1 MIVMTPP
8 SLPDLWG
15 GGGGG
20 KLQEKGEMASFGK
33 LAAKVVDWFAAL
45 AVVVMTLLVFFQ
57 VVNRYII
64 GWIVPW
70 TEEVS
75 RILFIW
81 ITFAGAYIALK
92 ANSHIA
98 VHTFFKRFAPN
109 NQEKISNILILLV
122 SCFIGY
128 LFWLSLKV
136 IPATFGVTTP
146 VLEISYLYIHLSFP
160 IFMGLMFLYLVGR
173 VFQMGWRRLAFSC
186 LVSVGIVAGLYL
198 IFGIRPYSGP
208 ALVVISLVCTGLLI
222 TFSMPIVFALG
233 IGCALFLVLFKDYP
247 HQIMHTRMVGG
258 IDSFPLLAV
267 PFFILA
273 GELLNTGGVTARLV
287 ALAKVLVGSI
297 RGGLGMVT
305 VLGEYFFS
313 GISGSTVADVSAIG
327 SIMVPALKKAGY
339 KADET
344 VSIVSAASAMGMLVP
359 PSIPAV
365 VLGGI
370 TGMSVGALFVGGFIP
385 AMVLMACIMIL
396 IFIQS
401 VRSKIPLEKR
411 LPFKESMRAVVG
423 AIIPLLC
430 PVIIFAGILTGAA
443 TPTEIAVIAVLY
455 AFIVGVFIYREI
467 RWNQIVPIL
476 THTAVTTGSVMLL
489 VGTAS
494 ALSWILSTNQ
504 VPNMVGTAITKIS
517 DSPLVFLLLCN
528 LCFILLGAVLEGV
541 PAMLILVPIF
551 LPFVDKLGINQIHF
565 GILCIACLGIG
576 IFLPPIGMGM
586 FIACNFA
593 QIDVG
598 KMFRSFAPYVLVF
611 LVGLFII
618 TCFPW
623 FTLVLVKIF
632 FPMR

>member
-1 MIVMTPP
+1 MT
-8 SLPDLWG
+8 G
-15 GGGGG
+15 
-20 KLQEKGEMASFGK
+20 
-33 LAAKVVDWFAAL
+33 
-45 AVVVMTLLVFFQ
+45 LVFFQ
-57 VVNRYII
+57 VTNRYII
-64 GWIVPW
+64 GMTVPW

-81 ITFAGAYIALK
+81 ITFVGAYIALK
-92 ANSHIA
+92 MHSHIA
-98 VHTFFKRFAPN
+98 VETFFKRFSPKN
-109 NQEKISNILILLV
+109 REKISNILIFLIFYFL
-122 SCFIGY
+122 GY

-146 VLEISYLYIHLSFP
+146 VLEISYLYIHLVFP
-160 IFMGLMFLYLVGR
+160 IFTGLMLLYLIGR
-173 VFQMGWRRLAFSC
+173 IFQMGWRHLAFSC
-186 LVSVGIVAGLYL
+186 LVSIACLAALYL
-198 IFGIRPYSGP
+198 IFGIKPYSGP
-208 ALVVISLVCTGLLI
+208 VLVVISLVCTGLLI

-233 IGCALFLVLFKDYP
+233 IGCGLFLVLFKDYP

-273 GELLNTGGVTARLV
+273 GDLLNTGGVTTRLV

-339 KADET
+339 KSDET

-385 AMVLMACIMIL
+385 AMVLMACIMVLIYIL
-396 IFIQS
+396 S

-411 LPFKESMRAVVG
+411 LSFKESMGAVVG

-455 AFIVGVFIYREI
+455 AFIVGVFVYKEI
-467 RWNQIVPIL
+467 AWNQIIPIL
-476 THTAVTTGSVMLL
+476 MRTAVTTGAVMLL
-489 VGTAS
+489 VGIAS

-504 VPNMVGTAITKIS
+504 VPQLAGTTVAKIS
-517 DSPLVFLLLCN
+517 KSPLVFLLLSN
-528 LCFILLGAVLEGV
+528 LCFIVLGAVLEGV

-551 LPFVDKLGINQIHF
+551 LPFVQKLGINQIHF

-593 QIDVG
+593 EIDVG
-598 KMFRSFAPYVLVF
+598 KMFRSFAPFLIVL
-611 LVGLFII
+611 LIGLFII
-618 TCFPW
+618 TYFPW
-623 FTLVLVKIF
+623 FTTVLVDIF
-632 FPMR
+632 FPK

>member
-1 MIVMTPP
+1 
-8 SLPDLWG
+8 
-15 GGGGG
+15 
-20 KLQEKGEMASFGK
+20 MASFGK
-33 LAAKVVDWFAAL
+33 LFAKVVDWFAAL

-57 VVNRYII
+57 VANRYII

-98 VHTFFKRFAPN
+98 VHTFFKRFTPK
-109 NQEKISNILILLV
+109 NQEKISNILIFLV
-122 SCFIGY
+122 TYFMGY

-160 IFMGLMFLYLVGR
+160 IFIGLMLLHLIGR

-186 LVSVGIVAGLYL
+186 LVSIGIVAGLYL
-198 IFGIRPYSGP
+198 IFGIKPYSGP
-208 ALVVISLVCTGLLI
+208 VLIVISLACTGLLI

-273 GELLNTGGVTARLV
+273 GELLNTGGVTTRLV

-339 KADET
+339 KSDET

-385 AMVLMACIMIL
+385 AMVLMACIMVL
-396 IFIQS
+396 IYIQAI
-401 VRSKIPLEKR
+401 RSKIPSEKR
-411 LPFKESMRAVVG
+411 LPFKDSMKAVVG

-455 AFIVGVFIYREI
+455 AFIVGVFVYKEI
-467 RWNQIVPIL
+467 KWNQIIPIL
-476 THTAVTTGSVMLL
+476 RGTAVTTGSVMLL

-504 VPNMVGTAITKIS
+504 VPNLVGTAITKIS

-528 LCFILLGAVLEGV
+528 LCFIVLGAILEGV

-598 KMFRSFAPYVLVF
+598 KMFRSFAPYLLVF

-618 TCFPW
+618 TCVPW
-623 FTLVLVKIF
+623 FTLVLPRIF
-632 FPMR
+632 FK

>member
-1 MIVMTPP
+1 M
-8 SLPDLWG
+8 S
-15 GGGGG
+15 
-20 KLQEKGEMASFGK
+20 SFGR
-33 LAAKVVDWFAAL
+33 LFAKIVDWFAAL
-45 AVVVMTLLVFFQ
+45 AVIVMTSLVFFQ
-57 VVNRYII
+57 VANRYII

-81 ITFAGAYIALK
+81 TTFVGAYIALK
-92 ANSHIA
+92 MHSHIA
-98 VHTFFKRFAPN
+98 VETFFKRFSPKN
-109 NQEKISNILILLV
+109 REKISNILIFLV
-122 SCFIGY
+122 FYFLGY

-146 VLEISYLYIHLSFP
+146 VLEISYLYIHLSLP
-160 IFMGLMFLYLVGR
+160 IFTGLMLLYLIGR
-173 VFQMGWRRLAFSC
+173 IFQMGWRHLAFSC
-186 LVSVGIVAGLYL
+186 LVSIACLAALYL
-198 IFGIRPYSGP
+198 IFGIKPYSGP
-208 ALVVISLVCTGLLI
+208 VLVVISLVCTGLLI

-233 IGCALFLVLFKDYP
+233 IGCSLFLVLFKDYP

-273 GELLNTGGVTARLV
+273 GDLLNTGGVTTRLV

-313 GISGSTVADVSAIG
+313 GISGSTIADVSAIG
-327 SIMVPALKKAGY
+327 SLMVPALKKAGY
-339 KADET
+339 KSDES

-385 AMVLMACIMIL
+385 AMVLMGCIMIL
-396 IFIQS
+396 IFIRA

-411 LPFKESMRAVVG
+411 LSFKESMSAVVG

-455 AFIVGVFIYREI
+455 AFIVGVFVYKEI
-467 RWNQIVPIL
+467 AWNQIIPIL
-476 THTAVTTGSVMLL
+476 TRTAVTTGAVMLL
-489 VGTAS
+489 VGIAS

-504 VPNMVGTAITKIS
+504 VPQIVGTTITKIS

-528 LCFILLGAVLEGV
+528 LSFILLGAILEGV

-551 LPFVDKLGINQIHF
+551 LPYVVKLGINQIHF

-593 QIDVG
+593 GIDVG
-598 KMFRSFAPYVLVF
+598 KMFRNFAPYLLVL
-611 LVGLFII
+611 LIGLFII
-618 TCFPW
+618 TYFPW
-623 FTLVLVKIF
+623 FTTVLVNIF
-632 FPMR
+632 FPK

>member
-1 MIVMTPP
+1 
-8 SLPDLWG
+8 
-15 GGGGG
+15 
-20 KLQEKGEMASFGK
+20 MASFGK
-33 LAAKVVDWFAAL
+33 LVAKFVDWFVAL
-45 AVVVMTLLVFFQ
+45 AVIVMTSLVFFQ
-57 VVNRYII
+57 VANRYII
-64 GWIVPW
+64 GWVVPW

-81 ITFAGAYIALK
+81 ITFVGAYIALK
-92 ANSHIA
+92 ANSHIS
-98 VHTFFKRFAPN
+98 VETFFNKFSPKNR
-109 NQEKISNILILLV
+109 EKISNVLIFLIFYFV
-122 SCFIGY
+122 GY

-136 IPATFGVTTP
+136 IPATVGATTP
-146 VLEISYLYIHLSFP
+146 VLEIS
-160 IFMGLMFLYLVGR
+160 FLYVHLVVPIITGMMLLYLIGR
-173 VFQMGWRRLAFSC
+173 IFQMGWRHLAFSC
-186 LVSVGIVAGLYL
+186 LVSIACLAALYL
-198 IFGIRPYSGP
+198 IFGIKPYSGP
-208 ALVVISLVCTGLLI
+208 VLVVVSLVCTALLI
-222 TFSMPIVFALG
+222 LFSMPIVFSLG
-233 IGCALFLVLFKDYP
+233 IGCAIFLVLFKDYP

-273 GELLNTGGVTARLV
+273 GDLLNTGGVTTRLV

-313 GISGSTVADVSAIG
+313 GISGSTIADVSAIG
-327 SIMVPALKKAGY
+327 SLMVPALKKAGY
-339 KADET
+339 KSDES

-385 AMVLMACIMIL
+385 AIVIALFIMAL
-396 IFIQS
+396 IYFQA

-411 LPFKESMRAVVG
+411 LSFKESMSAVVG

-430 PVIIFAGILTGAA
+430 PVIIFAGILTGVA
-443 TPTEIAVIAVLY
+443 TCTEIAVIAVLY
-455 AFIVGVFIYREI
+455 AFIVGVFVYREI
-467 RWNQIVPIL
+467 AWNQIIPIL
-476 THTAVTTGSVMLL
+476 TRTAVTTGSVMLL
-489 VGTAS
+489 VGIAS

-528 LCFILLGAVLEGV
+528 LCFIILGAVLEGV

-551 LPFVDKLGINQIHF
+551 LPIVQRLGINQIHF

-576 IFLPPIGMGM
+576 VFLPPIGMGM

-593 QIDVG
+593 EIDIG
-598 KMFRSFAPYVLVF
+598 KMFRSFAPFLLVF

-623 FTLVLVKIF
+623 FTTVLVDIF
-632 FPMR
+632 FPAR

>member
-1 MIVMTPP
+1 
-8 SLPDLWG
+8 
-15 GGGGG
+15 
-20 KLQEKGEMASFGK
+20 MASFGK
-33 LAAKVVDWFAAL
+33 LVAKVVDWFAAL

-57 VVNRYII
+57 VANRYII

-98 VHTFFKRFAPN
+98 VHTFFMRFTPKN
-109 NQEKISNILILLV
+109 REKISNVLIFLV
-122 SCFIGY
+122 FCFIGY

-160 IFMGLMFLYLVGR
+160 IFIGLMLLYLIGR

-186 LVSVGIVAGLYL
+186 LVSIGIVAGLYL
-198 IFGIRPYSGP
+198 IFGIKPYSGP
-208 ALVVISLVCTGLLI
+208 VLVVISLVCTGLLI

-273 GELLNTGGVTARLV
+273 GELLNTGGVTTRLV

-339 KADET
+339 KSDET

-467 RWNQIVPIL
+467 KWNQIVPIL
-476 THTAVTTGSVMLL
+476 TRTAVTTGSVMLL

-598 KMFRSFAPYVLVF
+598 KMFRSFAPYLLVF
-611 LVGLFII
+611 LIGLFII
-618 TCFPW
+618 TCVPW
-623 FTLVLVKIF
+623 FTLVLPRIF
-632 FPMR
+632 FK

>member
-1 MIVMTPP
+1 
-8 SLPDLWG
+8 
-15 GGGGG
+15 
-20 KLQEKGEMASFGK
+20 MASFGK
-33 LAAKVVDWFAAL
+33 LVAKFVDWFVAL
-45 AVVVMTLLVFFQ
+45 AVIVMTSLVFFQ
-57 VVNRYII
+57 VANRYII
-64 GWIVPW
+64 GWVVPW

-81 ITFAGAYIALK
+81 ITFVGAYIALK
-92 ANSHIA
+92 ANSHIS
-98 VHTFFKRFAPN
+98 VETFFNKFSPKNR
-109 NQEKISNILILLV
+109 EKISNVLILLIFYFV
-122 SCFIGY
+122 GY

-136 IPATFGVTTP
+136 IPATVGATTP
-146 VLEISYLYIHLSFP
+146 VLEIS
-160 IFMGLMFLYLVGR
+160 FLYVHLVVPIITGMMLLYLIGR
-173 VFQMGWRRLAFSC
+173 IFQMGWRHLAFSC
-186 LVSVGIVAGLYL
+186 LVSIACLAALYL
-198 IFGIRPYSGP
+198 IFGIKPYSGP
-208 ALVVISLVCTGLLI
+208 VLVVVSLVCTALLI
-222 TFSMPIVFALG
+222 LFSMPIVFSLG
-233 IGCALFLVLFKDYP
+233 IGCAIFLVLFKDYP

-273 GELLNTGGVTARLV
+273 GDLLNTGGVTTRLV

-313 GISGSTVADVSAIG
+313 GISGSTIADVSAIG
-327 SIMVPALKKAGY
+327 SLMVPALKKAGY
-339 KADET
+339 KSDES

-385 AMVLMACIMIL
+385 AIVIALFIMAL
-396 IFIQS
+396 IYFQA

-411 LPFKESMRAVVG
+411 LSFKESMSAVVG

-430 PVIIFAGILTGAA
+430 PVIIFAGILTGVA
-443 TPTEIAVIAVLY
+443 TCTEIAVIAVLY
-455 AFIVGVFIYREI
+455 AFIVGVFVYREI
-467 RWNQIVPIL
+467 AWNQIIPIL
-476 THTAVTTGSVMLL
+476 TRTAVTTGSVMLL
-489 VGTAS
+489 VGIAS

-528 LCFILLGAVLEGV
+528 LCFIVLGAVLEGV

-551 LPFVDKLGINQIHF
+551 LPIVQRLGINQIHF

-576 IFLPPIGMGM
+576 VFLPPI
-586 FIACNFA
+586 AE
-593 QIDVG
+593 IDIG
-598 KMFRSFAPYVLVF
+598 KMFRSFAPFLLVF

-623 FTLVLVKIF
+623 FTTVLVDIF
-632 FPMR
+632 FPAK

>member
-1 MIVMTPP
+1 M
-8 SLPDLWG
+8 S
-15 GGGGG
+15 
-20 KLQEKGEMASFGK
+20 SFGK
-33 LAAKVVDWFAAL
+33 LFAKIVDWFAAL
-45 AVVVMTLLVFFQ
+45 AVIVMTSLVFFQ
-57 VVNRYII
+57 VANRYII

-81 ITFAGAYIALK
+81 TTFVGAYIALK
-92 ANSHIA
+92 MHSHIA
-98 VHTFFKRFAPN
+98 VETFFKRFSPKN
-109 NQEKISNILILLV
+109 REKISNILIFLV
-122 SCFIGY
+122 FYFLGY

-146 VLEISYLYIHLSFP
+146 VLEISYLYIHLSLP
-160 IFMGLMFLYLVGR
+160 IFTGLMLLYLIGR
-173 VFQMGWRRLAFSC
+173 IFQMGWRHLAFSC
-186 LVSVGIVAGLYL
+186 LVSIACLAALYL
-198 IFGIRPYSGP
+198 IFGIKPYSGP
-208 ALVVISLVCTGLLI
+208 VLVVISLVCTGLLI

-233 IGCALFLVLFKDYP
+233 IGCSLFLVLFKDYP

-273 GELLNTGGVTARLV
+273 GDLLNTGGVTTRLV
-287 ALAKVLVGSI
+287 ALAKVIVGSI

-327 SIMVPALKKAGY
+327 SLMVPALKKAGY
-339 KADET
+339 KSDES

-385 AMVLMACIMIL
+385 AMVLMGCIMIL
-396 IFIQS
+396 IFIQA

-411 LPFKESMRAVVG
+411 LSFKESMSAVVG

-455 AFIVGVFIYREI
+455 AFIVGVFVYKEI
-467 RWNQIVPIL
+467 AWNQIIPIL
-476 THTAVTTGSVMLL
+476 TRTAVTTGAVMLL
-489 VGTAS
+489 VGIAS

-504 VPNMVGTAITKIS
+504 VPQIVGTTITKIS

-528 LCFILLGAVLEGV
+528 LSFILLGAILEGV

-551 LPFVDKLGINQIHF
+551 LPYVVKLGINQIHF

-593 QIDVG
+593 GIDVG
-598 KMFRSFAPYVLVF
+598 KMFRNFAPYLLVL
-611 LVGLFII
+611 LIGLFII
-618 TCFPW
+618 TYFPW
-623 FTLVLVKIF
+623 FTTVLVNIF
-632 FPMR
+632 FPK

>member
-1 MIVMTPP
+1 
-8 SLPDLWG
+8 LKHLKK
-15 GGGGG
+15 
-20 KLQEKGEMASFGK
+20 KLQLEGDMVPFQRYFSKFF
-33 LAAKVVDWFAAL
+33 DWFAAL

-57 VVNRYII
+57 VANRYII
-64 GWIVPW
+64 GWVVPW

-81 ITFAGAYIALK
+81 ITFVGAYIALK
-92 ANSHIA
+92 MHSHIA
-98 VHTFFKRFAPN
+98 VSSFFNRFTPK
-109 NQEKISNILILLV
+109 NQEKISNILIFFV
-122 SCFIGY
+122 FYFIGY
-128 LFWLSLKV
+128 LLWLSLKV

-160 IFMGLMFLYLVGR
+160 IFIGLMFLYLVGR
-173 VFQMGWRRLAFSC
+173 IFQMGWRRLAFSC
-186 LVSVGIVAGLYL
+186 LVSMAFLAALYL
-198 IFGIRPYSGP
+198 LFGFKPYSGP
-208 ALVVISLVCTGLLI
+208 VLVVISLVCTGLLI

-233 IGCALFLVLFKDYP
+233 IGCALFLVLFKNYP

-273 GELLNTGGVTARLV
+273 GDLLNTGGVTTRLV

-327 SIMVPALKKAGY
+327 SVMVPALKKAGY
-339 KADET
+339 KSDET

-385 AMVLMACIMIL
+385 AMVLMACIMVL
-396 IFIQS
+396 IYIQAI
-401 VRSKIPLEKR
+401 RSKLPAEKR
-411 LPFKESMRAVVG
+411 LPFKDAMKAVVG

-455 AFIVGVFIYREI
+455 AFIVGVFVYKEI
-467 RWNQIVPIL
+467 KWNQIIPIL
-476 THTAVTTGSVMLL
+476 RSTAVTTGSVMLL
-489 VGTAS
+489 VGIAS

-504 VPNMVGTAITKIS
+504 VPNIVGTAITKLS
-517 DSPLVFLLLCN
+517 KSPLVFLLLCN
-528 LCFILLGAVLEGV
+528 LCFIVLGAVLEGV

-598 KMFRSFAPYVLVF
+598 KMFRSFAPYLLVF
-611 LVGLFII
+611 LIGLFII
-618 TCFPW
+618 TSVPW

>member
-1 MIVMTPP
+1 MT
-8 SLPDLWG
+8 SFQRL
-15 GGGGG
+15 
-20 KLQEKGEMASFGK
+20 FGK
-33 LAAKVVDWFAAL
+33 FVDWFAAL

-57 VVNRYII
+57 VANRYMI

-81 ITFAGAYIALK
+81 ITFVGAYIALK
-92 ANSHIA
+92 MHSHIA
-98 VHTFFKRFAPN
+98 VETFFKKFSPK
-109 NQEKISNILILLV
+109 NQGKISNILIFLV
-122 SCFIGY
+122 FYFIGY

-160 IFMGLMFLYLVGR
+160 IFMGLMLLYLIGR
-173 VFQMGWRRLAFSC
+173 VFQMGWRHLVFSC
-186 LVSVGIVAGLYL
+186 LVSMVFLAALYM
-198 IFGIRPYSGP
+198 IFGTRSFSGP
-208 ALVVISLVCTGLLI
+208 VLVVISLACTGLLI

-233 IGCALFLVLFKDYP
+233 IGCAVFLVLFKDYP

-273 GELLNTGGVTARLV
+273 GELLNTGGVTVRLV

-327 SIMVPALKKAGY
+327 SLMVPALKKAGY
-339 KADET
+339 KSDET

-365 VLGGI
+365 VFGVI
-370 TGMSVGALFVGGFIP
+370 TGMSLGALFVGGFIP
-385 AMVLMACIMIL
+385 AIVFIACIMTL
-396 IFIQS
+396 IFVQS
-401 VRSKIPLEKR
+401 VRSKIPIEKR
-411 LPFKESMRAVVG
+411 LSFKESMNAVVG

-455 AFIVGVFIYREI
+455 AFIVGVFIYKEI
-467 RWNQIVPIL
+467 AWNQIIPIL
-476 THTAVTTGSVMLL
+476 RNTAVTTGSVMLL

-494 ALSWILSTNQ
+494 ALSWILATNQ
-504 VPNMVGTAITKIS
+504 IPNIVGTAITKIS
-517 DSPLVFLLLCN
+517 SSPLVFLLLCN
-528 LCFILLGAVLEGV
+528 LSFIVLGAVLEGV

-598 KMFRSFAPYVLVF
+598 KMFRSFAPYLFVF
-611 LVGLFII
+611 LIGLFII
-618 TCFPW
+618 TYFPW
-623 FTLVLVKIF
+623 FTTVLVDVF
-632 FPMR
+632 FPAK

>member
-1 MIVMTPP
+1 
-8 SLPDLWG
+8 
-15 GGGGG
+15 
-20 KLQEKGEMASFGK
+20 MASFGK
-33 LAAKVVDWFAAL
+33 LVAKFVDWFVAL
-45 AVVVMTLLVFFQ
+45 AVIVMTSLVFFQ
-57 VVNRYII
+57 VANRYII
-64 GWIVPW
+64 GWVVPW

-81 ITFAGAYIALK
+81 ITFVGAYIALK
-92 ANSHIA
+92 ANSHIS
-98 VHTFFKRFAPN
+98 VETFFNKFSPKNR
-109 NQEKISNILILLV
+109 EKISNVLIFLIFYFV
-122 SCFIGY
+122 GY

-136 IPATFGVTTP
+136 IPATVGATTP
-146 VLEISYLYIHLSFP
+146 VLEIS
-160 IFMGLMFLYLVGR
+160 FLYVHLVVPIITGMMLLYLIGR
-173 VFQMGWRRLAFSC
+173 IFQMGWRHLAFSC
-186 LVSVGIVAGLYL
+186 LASIACLAALYL
-198 IFGIRPYSGP
+198 IFGIKPYSGP
-208 ALVVISLVCTGLLI
+208 VLVVVSLVCTALLI
-222 TFSMPIVFALG
+222 LFSMPIVFSLG
-233 IGCALFLVLFKDYP
+233 IGCAIFLVLFKDYP

-273 GELLNTGGVTARLV
+273 GDLLNTGGVTTRLV

-313 GISGSTVADVSAIG
+313 GISGSTIADVSAIG
-327 SIMVPALKKAGY
+327 SLMVPALKKAGY
-339 KADET
+339 KSDES

-385 AMVLMACIMIL
+385 AIVIALFIMAL
-396 IFIQS
+396 IYFQA

-411 LPFKESMRAVVG
+411 LSFKESMSAVVG

-430 PVIIFAGILTGAA
+430 PVIIFAGILTGVA
-443 TPTEIAVIAVLY
+443 TCTEIAVIAVLY
-455 AFIVGVFIYREI
+455 AFIVGVFVYREI
-467 RWNQIVPIL
+467 AWNQIIPIL
-476 THTAVTTGSVMLL
+476 TRTAVTTGSVMLL
-489 VGTAS
+489 VGIAS

-528 LCFILLGAVLEGV
+528 LCFIILGAVLEGV

-551 LPFVDKLGINQIHF
+551 LPIVQRLGINQIHF

-576 IFLPPIGMGM
+576 VFLPPIGMGM

-593 QIDVG
+593 EIDIG
-598 KMFRSFAPYVLVF
+598 KMFRSFAPFLLVF

-623 FTLVLVKIF
+623 FTTVLVDIF
-632 FPMR
+632 FPAR

>member
-1 MIVMTPP
+1 
-8 SLPDLWG
+8 
-15 GGGGG
+15 
-20 KLQEKGEMASFGK
+20 MASLGK

-57 VVNRYII
+57 VANRYVI

-81 ITFAGAYIALK
+81 ITFVGAYIALK

-109 NQEKISNILILLV
+109 NQEKISNILFVLV

-173 VFQMGWRRLAFSC
+173 VFQMGGRRLTFSC
-186 LVSVGIVAGLYL
+186 LVSLGIVAGLYL
-198 IFGIRPYSGP
+198 MFGIKPYSGP
-208 ALVVISLVCTGLLI
+208 VLVVISLVCTGILI

-233 IGCALFLVLFKDYP
+233 IGCAIFLVLFKDYP

-339 KADET
+339 KSDES

-385 AMVLMACIMIL
+385 AIVLMACIMIL
-396 IFIQS
+396 IFVQS

-411 LPFKESMRAVVG
+411 LPFRESMRAVVG

-504 VPNMVGTAITKIS
+504 IPNLVGTAITKIS
-517 DSPLVFLLLCN
+517 NSPLVFLLLCN
-528 LCFILLGAVLEGV
+528 LCFIVLGAVLEGV

-598 KMFRSFAPYVLVF
+598 KMFRSFAPYLLVL

-618 TCFPW
+618 TCVPW
-623 FTLVLVKIF
+623 FTLVLPGIF
-632 FPMR
+632 FK

>member
-1 MIVMTPP
+1 
-8 SLPDLWG
+8 
-15 GGGGG
+15 
-20 KLQEKGEMASFGK
+20 MASFGK
-33 LAAKVVDWFAAL
+33 LFAKIVDWFAAL
-45 AVVVMTLLVFFQ
+45 AVIVMTLLVFFQ
-57 VVNRYII
+57 VANRYII

-81 ITFAGAYIALK
+81 TTFVGAYIALK
-92 ANSHIA
+92 TNSHIA
-98 VHTFFKRFAPN
+98 VETFFKRFSPKN
-109 NQEKISNILILLV
+109 REKISNILIFLV
-122 SCFIGY
+122 FYFLGY

-146 VLEISYLYIHLSFP
+146 VLEISYLYIHLSLP
-160 IFMGLMFLYLVGR
+160 IFTGLMLLYLIGR
-173 VFQMGWRRLAFSC
+173 IFQMGWRHLAFSC
-186 LVSVGIVAGLYL
+186 LVSIACLAALYL
-198 IFGIRPYSGP
+198 IFGIKPYSGP
-208 ALVVISLVCTGLLI
+208 VLVVISLVCTGLLI
-222 TFSMPIVFALG
+222 TFSMPIVFSLG
-233 IGCALFLVLFKDYP
+233 IGCAIFLVLFKDYP

-273 GELLNTGGVTARLV
+273 GDLLNTGGVTTRLV

-327 SIMVPALKKAGY
+327 SLMVPALKKAGY
-339 KADET
+339 KSDES

-385 AMVLMACIMIL
+385 AIVLMACIMVL
-396 IFIQS
+396 IYIQA

-411 LPFKESMRAVVG
+411 LSFKESMSAVVG

-455 AFIVGVFIYREI
+455 AFIVGVFVYKEI
-467 RWNQIVPIL
+467 EWNQIIPIL
-476 THTAVTTGSVMLL
+476 TRTAVTTGSVMLL
-489 VGTAS
+489 VGIAS

-504 VPNMVGTAITKIS
+504 VPQIVGTTITKIS

-528 LCFILLGAVLEGV
+528 LSFILLGAILEGV

-551 LPFVDKLGINQIHF
+551 LPYVDKLGINQIHF

-593 QIDVG
+593 GIDVG
-598 KMFRSFAPYVLVF
+598 KMFRNFAPYLLVL
-611 LVGLFII
+611 LIGLFII
-618 TCFPW
+618 TYFPW
-623 FTLVLVKIF
+623 FTTVLVDIF
-632 FPMR
+632 FPAK

>member
-1 MIVMTPP
+1 
-8 SLPDLWG
+8 
-15 GGGGG
+15 
-20 KLQEKGEMASFGK
+20 MASFFGK
-33 LAAKVVDWFAAL
+33 VFAKIVDWFAAL

-57 VVNRYII
+57 VANRYMI

-81 ITFAGAYIALK
+81 ITFVGAYIALK
-92 ANSHIA
+92 SNSHIA
-98 VHTFFKRFAPN
+98 VSTFFDRFTPKN
-109 NQEKISNILILLV
+109 REKISNVLIFLV
-122 SCFIGY
+122 FYFIGY

-160 IFMGLMFLYLVGR
+160 IFTGLMLLYLIGR
-173 VFQMGWRRLAFSC
+173 IFQMGWRRLAFSC
-186 LVSVGIVAGLYL
+186 LVSMACVAALYL
-198 IFGIRPYSGP
+198 IFGIKPYSGP
-208 ALVVISLVCTGLLI
+208 VLVVISLACTGLLI

-233 IGCALFLVLFKDYP
+233 IGCSLFLVLFKDYP
-247 HQIMHTRMVGG
+247 HQIMQTRMVGG

-273 GELLNTGGVTARLV
+273 GELLNTGGVTTRLV

-327 SIMVPALKKAGY
+327 SVMVPALKKAGY
-339 KADET
+339 KSDET

-370 TGMSVGALFVGGFIP
+370 TGMSVGALFVGGFLP
-385 AMVLMACIMIL
+385 AIVIALCIMAL
-396 IFIQS
+396 IYIQA

-411 LPFKESMRAVVG
+411 LPFKDSMRAVVG

-455 AFIVGVFIYREI
+455 AFIVGVFVYKEI
-467 RWNQIVPIL
+467 KWNQIVPIL
-476 THTAVTTGSVMLL
+476 RGTAVTTGSVMLL
-489 VGTAS
+489 VGVAS

-504 VPNMVGTAITKIS
+504 VPNIVGTAITKIS
-517 DSPLVFLLLCN
+517 DSPLVFLLLSN

-565 GILCIACLGIG
+565 GILLIACLGIG
-576 IFLPPIGMGM
+576 IFFPPIGMGM

-618 TCFPW
+618 TCVPW

>member
-1 MIVMTPP
+1 MVPFQRYF
-8 SLPDLWG
+8 SKFFDG
-15 GGGGG
+15 
-20 KLQEKGEMASFGK
+20 
-33 LAAKVVDWFAAL
+33 FAAL

-57 VVNRYII
+57 VANRYII
-64 GWIVPW
+64 GWVVPW

-81 ITFAGAYIALK
+81 ITFVGAYIALK
-92 ANSHIA
+92 IHSHIA
-98 VHTFFKRFAPN
+98 VETFVKRFSPKN
-109 NQEKISNILILLV
+109 RETISNVLV
-122 SCFIGY
+122 FLVFYFVGY

-160 IFMGLMFLYLVGR
+160 IFMGLMFLYLIGR
-173 VFQMGWRRLAFSC
+173 IFHLGWKQLAFSC
-186 LVSVGIVAGLYL
+186 FLSVAVLAVLYL
-198 IFGIRPYSGP
+198 IFGIRSYSGP
-208 ALVVISLVCTGLLI
+208 FLVVISLACTGLLI

-233 IGCALFLVLFKDYP
+233 IGCAIFLVLFKDYP

-273 GELLNTGGVTARLV
+273 GELLNTGGVTTRLV

-327 SIMVPALKKAGY
+327 SVMVPALRKAGY

-411 LPFKESMRAVVG
+411 LSFKESMSAVVG

-455 AFIVGVFIYREI
+455 AFIVGVFIYKEI
-467 RWNQIVPIL
+467 AWNQIIPIL
-476 THTAVTTGSVMLL
+476 RHTAVTTGSVMLL
-489 VGTAS
+489 VGVAS

-517 DSPLVFLLLCN
+517 SSPLVFLLLCN
-528 LCFILLGAVLEGV
+528 LCFIVLGAVLEGV

-551 LPFVDKLGINQIHF
+551 LPYVNKLGINQIHF

-611 LVGLFII
+611 LIGLFII

-623 FTLVLVKIF
+623 FTLVLVKMF

>member
-1 MIVMTPP
+1 
-8 SLPDLWG
+8 
-15 GGGGG
+15 
-20 KLQEKGEMASFGK
+20 MASLGK
-33 LAAKVVDWFAAL
+33 IFAKIVDWFAAL
-45 AVVVMTLLVFFQ
+45 AVMVMTSLVFFQ
-57 VVNRYII
+57 VANRYVI
-64 GWIVPW
+64 GWVVPW

-81 ITFAGAYIALK
+81 TTFVGAYIALK
-92 ANSHIA
+92 KNSHIA
-98 VHTFFKRFAPN
+98 VETFFNRFAPKN
-109 NQEKISNILILLV
+109 REKISNILIFLV
-122 SCFIGY
+122 FYFIGY

-146 VLEISYLYIHLSFP
+146 VLEISYLYIHLVFP
-160 IFMGLMFLYLVGR
+160 IFTGLMLLYLIGR
-173 VFQMGWRRLAFSC
+173 IFQMGWKHLAFSC
-186 LVSVGIVAGLYL
+186 LVSMACLATLYL
-198 IFGIRPYSGP
+198 IFGIKTYSGP
-208 ALVVISLVCTGLLI
+208 VLVVISLACTGLLI

-233 IGCALFLVLFKDYP
+233 IGCALFLVFFKNYP

-273 GELLNTGGVTARLV
+273 GELLNTGGVTTRLV
-287 ALAKVLVGSI
+287 ALAKVFVGSI

-339 KADET
+339 KSDET

-385 AMVLMACIMIL
+385 AMVLMACIMVL

-411 LPFKESMRAVVG
+411 LSFKESMSAVIG

-455 AFIVGVFIYREI
+455 AFIVGIFVYKEI
-467 RWNQIVPIL
+467 AWKQVVPIL
-476 THTAVTTGSVMLL
+476 TRTAVTTGSVMLL
-489 VGTAS
+489 VGVAS

-504 VPNMVGTAITKIS
+504 VPNIVGTAITKIS
-517 DSPLVFLLLCN
+517 SSPLVFLLLCN
-528 LCFILLGAVLEGV
+528 LCFIVLGAVLEGV

-551 LPFVDKLGINQIHF
+551 LPYVDKLGINQIHF

-598 KMFRSFAPYVLVF
+598 KMFRSFAPYLLVF

>member
-1 MIVMTPP
+1 
-8 SLPDLWG
+8 
-15 GGGGG
+15 
-20 KLQEKGEMASFGK
+20 MASFGK
-33 LAAKVVDWFAAL
+33 LVAKFVDWFVAL
-45 AVVVMTLLVFFQ
+45 AVIVMTSLVFFQ
-57 VVNRYII
+57 VANRYII
-64 GWIVPW
+64 GWVVPW

-81 ITFAGAYIALK
+81 ITFVGAYIALK
-92 ANSHIA
+92 ANSHIS
-98 VHTFFKRFAPN
+98 VETFFNKFSPKNR
-109 NQEKISNILILLV
+109 EKISNVLIFLIFYFV
-122 SCFIGY
+122 GY

-136 IPATFGVTTP
+136 IPATVGATTP
-146 VLEISYLYIHLSFP
+146 VLEIS
-160 IFMGLMFLYLVGR
+160 FLYVHLVVPIITGMMLLYLIGR
-173 VFQMGWRRLAFSC
+173 IFQMGWRRLAFSC
-186 LVSVGIVAGLYL
+186 LVSIACLAALYL
-198 IFGIRPYSGP
+198 IFGIKPYSGP
-208 ALVVISLVCTGLLI
+208 VLVVVSLVCTALLI
-222 TFSMPIVFALG
+222 LFSMPIVFSLG
-233 IGCALFLVLFKDYP
+233 IGCAIFLVLFKDYP

-273 GELLNTGGVTARLV
+273 GDLLNTGGVTTRLV

-313 GISGSTVADVSAIG
+313 GISGSTIADVSAIG
-327 SIMVPALKKAGY
+327 SLMVPALKKAGY
-339 KADET
+339 KSDES

-385 AMVLMACIMIL
+385 AIVIALFIMAL
-396 IFIQS
+396 IYFQA

-411 LPFKESMRAVVG
+411 LSFKESMSAVVG

-430 PVIIFAGILTGAA
+430 PVIIFAGILTGVA
-443 TPTEIAVIAVLY
+443 TCTEIAVIAVLY
-455 AFIVGVFIYREI
+455 AFIVGVFVYREI
-467 RWNQIVPIL
+467 AWNQIIPIL
-476 THTAVTTGSVMLL
+476 TRTAVTTGSVMLL
-489 VGTAS
+489 VGIAS

-528 LCFILLGAVLEGV
+528 LCFIILGAVLEGV

-551 LPFVDKLGINQIHF
+551 LPIVQRLGINQIHF

-576 IFLPPIGMGM
+576 VFLPPIGMGM

-593 QIDVG
+593 EIDIG
-598 KMFRSFAPYVLVF
+598 KMFRSFAPFLLVF

-623 FTLVLVKIF
+623 FTTVLVDIF
-632 FPMR
+632 FPAR

>member
-1 MIVMTPP
+1 MV
-8 SLPDLWG
+8 
-15 GGGGG
+15 
-20 KLQEKGEMASFGK
+20 SFLRYFSK
-33 LAAKVVDWFAAL
+33 FMDWFAAL

-57 VVNRYII
+57 VANRYII

-81 ITFAGAYIALK
+81 ITFVGAYIALK
-92 ANSHIA
+92 TNSHIS
-98 VHTFFKRFAPN
+98 VETFFNRFTPKN
-109 NQEKISNILILLV
+109 REKISNVLIFLV
-122 SCFIGY
+122 FYFMGY

-146 VLEISYLYIHLSFP
+146 VLEISYLYIHLVFP
-160 IFMGLMFLYLVGR
+160 IFTGLMLLYLIGR
-173 VFQMGWRRLAFSC
+173 IFQMGWRRLAFSC
-186 LVSVGIVAGLYL
+186 LVSMACLAALYL
-198 IFGIRPYSGP
+198 IFGIKPYSGP
-208 ALVVISLVCTGLLI
+208 VLVVISLACTGLLI

-233 IGCALFLVLFKDYP
+233 IGCSLFLVLFKDYP

-273 GELLNTGGVTARLV
+273 GELLNTGGVTTRLV

-313 GISGSTVADVSAIG
+313 GISGSTIADVSAIG
-327 SIMVPALKKAGY
+327 SLMVPALKKAGY
-339 KADET
+339 KSDES

-385 AMVLMACIMIL
+385 AIVIALFIMAL
-396 IFIQS
+396 IYFQA

-411 LPFKESMRAVVG
+411 LSFKESMGAVVG

-443 TPTEIAVIAVLY
+443 TCTEIAVIAVLY
-455 AFIVGVFIYREI
+455 AFIVGVFVYKEI
-467 RWNQIVPIL
+467 AWNQIIPIL
-476 THTAVTTGSVMLL
+476 TRTAVTTGSVMLL
-489 VGTAS
+489 VGIAS

-528 LCFILLGAVLEGV
+528 LCFIVLGAVLEGV

-551 LPFVDKLGINQIHF
+551 LPLAQKFGINQIHF
-565 GILCIACLGIG
+565 GILLIACLGIG

-593 QIDVG
+593 GIDVG
-598 KMFRSFAPYVLVF
+598 KMFRNFAPYLLVL
-611 LVGLFII
+611 LIGLFII
-618 TCFPW
+618 TYVPW
-623 FTLVLVKIF
+623 FTTVLVNIF
-632 FPMR
+632 YPAK

>member
-1 MIVMTPP
+1 
-8 SLPDLWG
+8 
-15 GGGGG
+15 
-20 KLQEKGEMASFGK
+20 MASFGK
-33 LAAKVVDWFAAL
+33 LFAKIVDWFAAL
-45 AVVVMTLLVFFQ
+45 AVIVMTSLVFFQ
-57 VVNRYII
+57 VANRYII

-81 ITFAGAYIALK
+81 TTFVGAYIALK
-92 ANSHIA
+92 MHSHIA
-98 VHTFFKRFAPN
+98 VETFFKRFSPKN
-109 NQEKISNILILLV
+109 REKISNILIFLV
-122 SCFIGY
+122 FYFLGY

-146 VLEISYLYIHLSFP
+146 VLEISYLYIHLSLP
-160 IFMGLMFLYLVGR
+160 IFTGLMLLYLIGR
-173 VFQMGWRRLAFSC
+173 IFQMGWRHLAFSC
-186 LVSVGIVAGLYL
+186 LVSIACLAALYL
-198 IFGIRPYSGP
+198 IFGIKPYSGP
-208 ALVVISLVCTGLLI
+208 VLVVISLVCTGLLI

-233 IGCALFLVLFKDYP
+233 IGCSFFLVLFKDYP

-273 GELLNTGGVTARLV
+273 GDLLNTGGVTTRLV
-287 ALAKVLVGSI
+287 ALAKVIVGSI

-327 SIMVPALKKAGY
+327 SLMVPALKKAGY
-339 KADET
+339 KSDES

-385 AMVLMACIMIL
+385 AMVLMGCIMIL
-396 IFIQS
+396 IFIQA

-411 LPFKESMRAVVG
+411 LSFKESMSAVVG

-455 AFIVGVFIYREI
+455 AFIVGVFVYKEI
-467 RWNQIVPIL
+467 AWNQIIPIL
-476 THTAVTTGSVMLL
+476 TRTAVTTGAVMLL
-489 VGTAS
+489 VGIAS

-504 VPNMVGTAITKIS
+504 VPQIVGTTITKIS

-528 LCFILLGAVLEGV
+528 LSFILLGAILEGV

-551 LPFVDKLGINQIHF
+551 LPYVVKLGINQIHF

-593 QIDVG
+593 GIDVG
-598 KMFRSFAPYVLVF
+598 KMFRNFAPYLLVL
-611 LVGLFII
+611 LIGLFII
-618 TCFPW
+618 TYFPW
-623 FTLVLVKIF
+623 FTTVLVNIF
-632 FPMR
+632 FPVK

>member
-1 MIVMTPP
+1 
-8 SLPDLWG
+8 
-15 GGGGG
+15 
-20 KLQEKGEMASFGK
+20 MASLGK

-57 VVNRYII
+57 VANRYVI

-81 ITFAGAYIALK
+81 ITFVGAYIALK

-109 NQEKISNILILLV
+109 NQEKISNILFVLV

-173 VFQMGWRRLAFSC
+173 VFQMGGRRLTFSC
-186 LVSVGIVAGLYL
+186 LVSLGIVAGLYL
-198 IFGIRPYSGP
+198 MFGIKPYSGP
-208 ALVVISLVCTGLLI
+208 VLVVISLVCTGILI

-233 IGCALFLVLFKDYP
+233 IGCAIFLVLFKDYP

-339 KADET
+339 KSDES

-385 AMVLMACIMIL
+385 AIVLMACIMIL
-396 IFIQS
+396 IFVQS

-411 LPFKESMRAVVG
+411 LPFRESMRAVVG

-476 THTAVTTGSVMLL
+476 AHTAVTTGSVMLL

-504 VPNMVGTAITKIS
+504 IPNLVGTAITKIS
-517 DSPLVFLLLCN
+517 NSPLVFLLLCN
-528 LCFILLGAVLEGV
+528 LCFIVLGAVLEGV

-598 KMFRSFAPYVLVF
+598 KMFRSFAPYLLVL

-618 TCFPW
+618 TCVPW
-623 FTLVLVKIF
+623 FTLVLPGIF
-632 FPMR
+632 FK

>member
-1 MIVMTPP
+1 
-8 SLPDLWG
+8 
-15 GGGGG
+15 
-20 KLQEKGEMASFGK
+20 MASFGK
-33 LAAKVVDWFAAL
+33 LIAKIVDWFAAL

-57 VVNRYII
+57 VANRYII

-81 ITFAGAYIALK
+81 ITLVGAYIALK
-92 ANSHIA
+92 TSAHIS
-98 VHTFFKRFAPN
+98 VETFFKRFSPKN
-109 NQEKISNILILLV
+109 REKISNVLIFLV
-122 SCFIGY
+122 FYFLGY

-136 IPATFGVTTP
+136 IPATLGTTTP
-146 VLEISYLYIHLSFP
+146 VLEISYLYIHLSLP
-160 IFMGLMFLYLVGR
+160 ILTGMMLIYLIGR
-173 VFQMGWRRLAFSC
+173 IFRMGWRHLAFSC
-186 LVSVGIVAGLYL
+186 LVSIAIVAALYL
-198 IFGIRPYSGP
+198 IFGIKPYSGP
-208 ALVVISLVCTGLLI
+208 VLVVVSLVCMGLLI
-222 TFSMPIVFALG
+222 TFGMPIVFSLG
-233 IGCALFLVLFKDYP
+233 IACALFLVFFKNYP
-247 HQIMHTRMVGG
+247 HQIMHTRMIGG

-273 GELLNTGGVTARLV
+273 GELLNTGGVTTRLV

-313 GISGSTVADVSAIG
+313 GISGSTIADVSAIG
-327 SIMVPALKKAGY
+327 SLMVPALKKAGY
-339 KADET
+339 KSDDS

-370 TGMSVGALFVGGFIP
+370 TGMSVGALFVGGFLP
-385 AMVLMACIMIL
+385 AIVIALCIMAL
-396 IFIQS
+396 IYIQA
-401 VRSKIPLEKR
+401 VRSNIATEKR
-411 LPFKESMRAVVG
+411 LSFKESIRAVVG

-455 AFIVGVFIYREI
+455 AFIVGVFVYREI
-467 RWNQIVPIL
+467 AWNQIIPIL
-476 THTAVTTGSVMLL
+476 IRTAVTTGSVMLL
-489 VGTAS
+489 VGIAS

-504 VPNMVGTAITKIS
+504 VPQLVGTAITKIS

-528 LCFILLGAVLEGV
+528 LCFILLGAILEGV

-593 QIDVG
+593 EIDVG
-598 KMFRSFAPYVLVF
+598 KMFRSFAPFLLVF

-618 TCFPW
+618 TCVPW
-623 FTLVLVKIF
+623 FTLVLREF
-632 FPMR
+632 SSR

>member
-1 MIVMTPP
+1 MP
-8 SLPDLWG
+8 SL
-15 GGGGG
+15 
-20 KLQEKGEMASFGK
+20 GK

-57 VVNRYII
+57 VANRYII

-98 VHTFFKRFAPN
+98 VHTFFKRFTPK
-109 NQEKISNILILLV
+109 NQEKISNILIFLV
-122 SCFIGY
+122 CCFIGY

-160 IFMGLMFLYLVGR
+160 IFMGLMFLYLIGR
-173 VFQMGWRRLAFSC
+173 VFKMGWRRLVFSC
-186 LVSVGIVAGLYL
+186 LVSIGIVAGLYL
-198 IFGIRPYSGP
+198 IFGIKSYSGP
-208 ALVVISLVCTGLLI
+208 VLVVISLVCTGLLI

-273 GELLNTGGVTARLV
+273 GELLNTGGVTTRLV

-476 THTAVTTGSVMLL
+476 TQTAVTTGSVMLL

-504 VPNMVGTAITKIS
+504 VPNMVGTAITKLS

-598 KMFRSFAPYVLVF
+598 KMFRSFAPYLLVF
-611 LVGLFII
+611 LIGLFII
-618 TCFPW
+618 TCVPW
-623 FTLVLVKIF
+623 FTLVLPRMF
-632 FPMR
+632 FK